1 MNSSSV
7 RDTVD
12 TFLNAENHGS
22 RMPWGQNNACGPFVT
37 VSREAGSGGSSFANL
52 LARKLNA
59 ECPDSVLWRVYEGNL
74 IAKMLEDNQLPSRL
88 ARFLPEQRV
97 PEITASIG
105 ELVGLHP
112 SLWDLI
118 QKTNETMRQLA
129 TRGHVILVGRGANF
143 ATAGL
148 ENGIHVRLVA
158 PAESRAAYLVQRYNI
173 SVEQARAFNTKCEAA
188 RRSYVKAHFG
198 ANVSDP
204 CAYDLVFNTAKSSL
218 DEVASTMCAHIEQK
232 IFAE

>member
-1 MNSSSV
+1 MNNSLA

-12 TFLNAENHGS
+12 TYLNSQYHGS
-22 RMPWGQNNACGPFVT
+22 GSPWHQKNSGGPFVT
-37 VSREAGSGGSSFANL
+37 VSREAGSGGSSFADL

-59 ECPDSVLWRVYEGNL
+59 ECPNAVSWRIYEGNL
-74 IAKMLEDNQLPSRL
+74 IAKMLEDNRLPSHL

-97 PEITASIG
+97 PELTASIG

-129 TRGHVILVGRGANF
+129 ASGHVILVGRGANF

-148 ENGIHVRLVA
+148 KNGIHVRLVA
-158 PAESRAAYLVQRYNI
+158 PAEHRAAYLVQRYNV
-173 SVEQARAFNTKCEAA
+173 SVEEARRFNAKCEAA

-198 ANVSDP
+198 ADVSNP
-204 CAYDLVFNTAKSSL
+204 CAYDMVFNAGRSSL
-218 DEVASTMCAHIEQK
+218 DEAASTVYAHIAQK
-232 IFAE
+232 TFAE